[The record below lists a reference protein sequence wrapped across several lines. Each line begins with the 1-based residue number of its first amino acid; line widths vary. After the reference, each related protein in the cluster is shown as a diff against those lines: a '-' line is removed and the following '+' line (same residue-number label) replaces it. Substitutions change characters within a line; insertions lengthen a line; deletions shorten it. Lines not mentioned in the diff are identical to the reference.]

1 MDHQTSIQELRDL
14 MKDLVQSQKEN
25 TILFRETDLK
35 FKETDIQM
43 KATDRKLNKTIYT
56 FEDQWGRLIESLV
69 EGGLVA
75 LMKSRGI
82 DVHRTSTRVTGDYK
96 GQQYEFDI
104 IAHNGTEIVIVE
116 VKSGLNVKKVKEFLE
131 ELSQVKIWLHEYKDY
146 KVYGAVAFLKS
157 NEESTKF
164 AERQGLFVI
173 KATGD
178 SSRII
183 NQEDFKARIW

>member
-1 MDHQTSIQELRDL
+1 MSLHATIQELRDL
-14 MKDLVQSQKEN
+14 DRELKQSK
-25 TILFRETDLK
+25 
-35 FKETDIQM
+35 KETEQM
-43 KATDRKLNKTIYT
+43 FRATDRKLNKLIYS

-69 EGGLVA
+69 EGGLVV

-82 DVHRTSTRVTGDYK
+82 DVHRTSIRVTGDYK
-96 GQQYEFDI
+96 GKQYEFDI
-104 IAHNGTEIVIVE
+104 IANNGTEIVIVE

-131 ELSQVKIWLHEYKDY
+131 ELSHVKIWLHEYKDY

-157 NEESTKF
+157 NEESIKF
-164 AERQGLFVI
+164 AERNGLFVI

-183 NQEDFKARIW
+183 NQEDFIARVW